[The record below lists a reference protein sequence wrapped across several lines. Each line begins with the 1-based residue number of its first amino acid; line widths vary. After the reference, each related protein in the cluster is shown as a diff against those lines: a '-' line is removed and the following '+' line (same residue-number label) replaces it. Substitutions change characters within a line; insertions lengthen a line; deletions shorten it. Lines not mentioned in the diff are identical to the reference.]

1 MKIAFLILW
10 GISVIICL
18 GFAIKTVIEIKKD
31 GEYMKYCIRMN
42 IASIFMWLFLIL
54 SKIVK

>member
-1 MKIAFLILW
+1 MKTAFLILW
-10 GISVIICL
+10 VISAIIWL
-18 GFAIKTVIEIKKD
+18 VFAVKTVIELKKD

-42 IASIFMWLFLIL
+42 IALIFMWLFLIL

>member
-1 MKIAFLILW
+1 MKIVFLILW
-10 GISVIICL
+10 ALALIFWL
-18 GFAIKTVIEIKKD
+18 GFAIKTVIELKRN

-42 IASIFMWLFLIL
+42 ITLIFIWLFLIL

>member
-10 GISVIICL
+10 GISVIIWL
-18 GFAIKTVIEIKKD
+18 GFAIKTVIELKKN
-31 GEYMKYCIRMN
+31 GEHMKYCIRMN
-42 IASIFMWLFLIL
+42 ITLIFIWLFLIL

>member
-1 MKIAFLILW
+1 MKIAFLILC
-10 GISVIICL
+10 GISAIIWL
-18 GFAIKTVIEIKKD
+18 VFAIKTAIELKKD

-42 IASIFMWLFLIL
+42 IALIFMWLFLIL